1 MTQKGIM
8 ISHLFNRKC
17 TLLTSSIVRLKPLAL
32 SHTTLNRPF
41 NIMVAGKERETS
53 GTSRSHRW
61 AQNSAGP
68 HTQQHARARTPQQA
82 QQRVYRGTHAHT
94 LKRDLADI
102 FRAERDSR
110 DAERRAEDREKA
122 KLKITPLRAQSQ
134 RICNADKRTSI

>member
-17 TLLTSSIVRLKPLAL
+17 TLLTSSIVRLRPLAL

-53 GTSRSHRW
+53 GTSHSHRW
-61 AQNSAGP
+61 AA
-68 HTQQHARARTPQQA
+68 HAAAHARARTPQQA

-94 LKRDLADI
+94 LKRDSADI

-110 DAERRAEDREKA
+110 DAKRRAESREKA
-122 KLKITPLRAQSQ
+122 KLKITPLRAQS
-134 RICNADKRTSI
+134 RAHM